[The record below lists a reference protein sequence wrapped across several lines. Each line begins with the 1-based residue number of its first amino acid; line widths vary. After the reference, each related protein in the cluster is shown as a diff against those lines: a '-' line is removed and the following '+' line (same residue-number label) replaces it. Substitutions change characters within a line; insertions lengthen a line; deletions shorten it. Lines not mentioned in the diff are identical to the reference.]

1 MQPKLKKTRKID
13 LAYLEQR
20 KKQDELDCAWEKI
33 AMLEEELKREKAL
46 LAEKAFAYRKEEVYS
61 RYFTVSEAKTVN
73 QTRAKEVLM
82 SKGLDPT
89 DYYYEIVQKR
99 FNVKKVKQVL
109 GADCPTETKL
119 SLRRK
124 SNARD

>member
-13 LAYLEQR
+13 LSYLETR
-20 KKQDELDCAWEKI
+20 KKQDELDLAWEKI
-33 AMLEEELKREKAL
+33 CMLEEELKREKAL

-61 RYFTVSEAKTVN
+61 RYFTVSESQRVN
-73 QTRAKEVLM
+73 QTKAQEVLM
-82 SKGLDPT
+82 SKGLDPL

-99 FNVKKVKQVL
+99 FNVKKVKDVL
-109 GADCPTETKL
+109 GKECPIDQKL

-124 SNARD
+124 NHE